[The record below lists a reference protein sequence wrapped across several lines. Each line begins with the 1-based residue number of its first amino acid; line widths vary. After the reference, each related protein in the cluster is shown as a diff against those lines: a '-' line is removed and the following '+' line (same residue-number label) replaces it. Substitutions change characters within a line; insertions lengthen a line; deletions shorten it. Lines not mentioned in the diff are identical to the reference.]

1 MEASMD
7 THTLLIFALTS
18 GAVSLTP
25 GPNMLYAMSLGLR
38 FGPRRAAAGGAGLA
52 LALGGMALVSALGLG
67 AVITASATAFE
78 VLKWFG
84 VGYLIWLGVASW
96 RAPVHPIGATDAGTD
111 DRDGSPAGMFVRG
124 LFVTLSNPKAL
135 VFLTALFP
143 QFIDTTAPL
152 APQLAALIGVMMVL
166 EFASI
171 MLYAVGGGTLAAKLS
186 SVGAARLVNR
196 LTGGLLIGAGG
207 LLALARRF

>member
-1 MEASMD
+1 MD
-7 THTLLIFALTS
+7 THTLILFTLTS

-38 FGPRRAAAGGAGLA
+38 FGPRRAMAGGAGLA

-67 AVITASATAFE
+67 ALVTTSVTAFE
-78 VLKWFG
+78 ALKWFG
-84 VGYLIWLGVASW
+84 VVYLIWLGVAAW
-96 RAPVHPIGATDAGTD
+96 RAPAAPIGADGRSD
-111 DRDGSPAGMFVRG
+111 DDGAATRMFTRG

-143 QFIDTTAPL
+143 QFLDADRPL
-152 APQLAALIGVMMVL
+152 APQLAVLVVVMMAL
-166 EFASI
+166 EFGSI
-171 MLYAVGGGTLAAKLS
+171 MLYATGGGSLAAKLS
-186 SVGAARLVNR
+186 GTGAARLVNR

-207 LLALARRF
+207 LLALARRI

>member
-1 MEASMD
+1 MD
-7 THTLLIFALTS
+7 THTLLLFALTS

-38 FGPRRAAAGGAGLA
+38 FGPRRATAGGAGLA

-67 AVITASATAFE
+67 AVITTSATAFE
-78 VLKWFG
+78 ILKWFG
-84 VGYLIWLGVASW
+84 VGYLIWLGLASW
-96 RAPVHPIGATDAGTD
+96 RAPVRPIGATATGADTDGT
-111 DRDGSPAGMFVRG
+111 PARMFVRG
-124 LFVTLSNPKAL
+124 LFVTVSNPKAL

-143 QFIDTTAPL
+143 QFIDADRPL

-171 MLYAVGGGTLAAKLS
+171 MLYATGGGTLAAKLS
-186 SVGAARLVNR
+186 SVGATRLVNR